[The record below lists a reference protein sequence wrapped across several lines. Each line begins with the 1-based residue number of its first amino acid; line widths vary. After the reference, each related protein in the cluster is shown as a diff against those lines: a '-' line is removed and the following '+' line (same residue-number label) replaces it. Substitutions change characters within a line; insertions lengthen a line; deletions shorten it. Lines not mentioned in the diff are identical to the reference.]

1 MRSRLVAEPS
11 DHPHVKLEM
20 LSQPRFLAA
29 ARAMIGNLAQRLGF
43 TEILC
48 GQISLAVDEALCN
61 IINHGYEK
69 KPDGHIW
76 VSVWALDQEPAK
88 LHIVIED
95 RAKQVDP
102 KLIRSRELDDI
113 RPGGLGVY
121 IIKEIMDNVTYEH
134 REGGG
139 MRLTMSKALP
149 TAGAATSEAASSGFK
164 HSCATTGAKTAEDK
178 S

>member
-1 MRSRLVAEPS
+1 
-11 DHPHVKLEM
+11 M

-43 TEILC
+43 PEILC

-76 VSVWALDQEPAK
+76 LSVWALDQEPAQ
-88 LHIVIED
+88 LRIVIED

-121 IIKEIMDNVTYEH
+121 IIKEIMDDVTYEH

-139 MRLTMSKALP
+139 MRLTMSKSLP
-149 TAGAATSEAASSGFK
+149 SGTAESSNSTTSGSRGRVSS
-164 HSCATTGAKTAEDK
+164 GAKTVEDK